1 MYEYIK
7 GKIAELTPTYSVIE
21 TNGIGYCI
29 NISLNTYSQLE
40 GKDECM
46 LYLSEIIRED
56 SYTLYGFFDKR
67 ERSLFSLLIS
77 VSGIGANTARMILS
91 SFSVSELECII
102 ATENVNAL
110 KGVKGI
116 GLKTAQRVIID
127 LKDKVNKGDAADGDF
142 APLAA
147 NKDKEEALAAL
158 VMLGF
163 AKDASA
169 KAIDKILKASPD
181 LSLEKIIKE
190 ALKQM

>member
-91 SFSVSELECII
+91 SFSVGELESII
-102 ATENVNAL
+102 ATENANAL

-147 NKDKEEALAAL
+147 NKEEALAAL